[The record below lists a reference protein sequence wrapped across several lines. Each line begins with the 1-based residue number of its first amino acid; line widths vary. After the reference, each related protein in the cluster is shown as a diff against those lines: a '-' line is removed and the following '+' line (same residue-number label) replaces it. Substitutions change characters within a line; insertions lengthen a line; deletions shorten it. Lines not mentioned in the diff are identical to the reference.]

1 MNQWRLT
8 IDLLGEENRFI
19 ITGGVDD
26 HLVNKIL
33 LNFLSPDFI
42 LMFFDVLWQVVR
54 PAEKLLGLFGYSLK
68 TLIRHQE
75 PFLVGNRQIDDHTS
89 DILDIFLVLI
99 RTNKLLDIFKDALAD
114 LYPEI
119 WVIFDA
125 GRDEMPSLQLVL
137 LLAGRYALRDFITL
151 LIVNLFQLFL

>member
-1 MNQWRLT
+1 MKQWRLT
-8 IDLLGEENRFI
+8 IRLVGEENRFI

-26 HLVNKIL
+26 HLVKKIL

-75 PFLVGNRQIDDHTS
+75 PLLVGNRQIDDHTS

-119 WVIFDA
+119 RVVFDA

>member
-1 MNQWRLT
+1 M
-8 IDLLGEENRFI
+8 LLLLRCWLLFPNVGEVVEI
-19 ITGGVDD
+19 
-26 HLVNKIL
+26 LVQL
-33 LNFLSPDFI
+33 
-42 LMFFDVLWQVVR
+42 VVHIR
-54 PAEKLLGLFGYSLK
+54 RESAEKLLGLFGYSLK

-75 PFLVGNRQIDDHTS
+75 PLLVGNRQIDDHTS

-119 WVIFDA
+119 WVVFDA
-125 GRDEMPSLQLVL
+125 GRDEMPSLLFVL